1 MRISE
6 LKERKKVRRATR
18 NFNFEGKRI
27 YNELEYD
34 LPYKVD
40 FYKSDQKRQVA
51 KFIDMAPFFSVL
63 YFIFQLPIIYSFIG
77 SVPLVMVFGSLT
89 ETRWGTTIG
98 KKIFKIKVIDD
109 YGNYPEISKSLKR
122 NVLCLANFYPKFSER
137 TIKDVA
143 MGTRTVIE
151 THLSMFMNNKLCTTY
166 TVKESQV
173 WKLRK
178 MLDQLRIQDFTE
190 RNS

>member
-190 RNS
+190 RNP

>member
-1 MRISE
+1 M
-6 LKERKKVRRATR
+6 
-18 NFNFEGKRI
+18 
-27 YNELEYD
+27 EYD

-63 YFIFQLPIIYSFIG
+63 YFIFQLPVIYSFIG

-190 RNS
+190 RNP